1 MGHMEI
7 PTEGPQSRMQIH
19 IEGSRL
25 PGRACGP
32 GGDFAGYEN
41 IHVGVQRKD
50 RPGELLGL
58 FPGDAASAS
67 WTLDCTAT
75 ATAVAASASAS
86 ASTVGADSAGGV
98 EISGPYV
105 QDRLGGRFVY
115 LSWGT
120 VDENGLFSMFRRA
133 KLMFADI
140 GADVLEAGARSGH
153 LTARLPLS
161 DSTGRPLCA
170 RVRPPVVEWSAAA
183 PSQEA
188 GLRTR
193 SRPHRTQGGRVR

>member
-7 PTEGPQSRMQIH
+7 PTEGPRSRMQIH

-50 RPGELLGL
+50 RPGELLGPL
-58 FPGDAASAS
+58 PGDAPSAS

-75 ATAVAASASAS
+75 ATASPDASA
-86 ASTVGADSAGGV
+86 DGV

-140 GADVLEAGARSGH
+140 GADVLEAAARSGH

-161 DSTGRPLCA
+161 DAKGRPLCA

-183 PSQEA
+183 P
-188 GLRTR
+188 G
-193 SRPHRTQGGRVR
+193 

>member
-1 MGHMEI
+1 
-7 PTEGPQSRMQIH
+7 MQIH

-75 ATAVAASASAS
+75 AVAASATVSA
-86 ASTVGADSAGGV
+86 VGADSADGAGGAGGAGGV

-140 GADVLEAGARSGH
+140 GADVLEAAARSGH

-161 DSTGRPLCA
+161 DATGRPLCA

-183 PSQEA
+183 PS
-188 GLRTR
+188 
-193 SRPHRTQGGRVR
+193 

>member
-1 MGHMEI
+1 
-7 PTEGPQSRMQIH
+7 MQIH

-25 PGRACGP
+25 PGRSCGP
-32 GGDFAGYEN
+32 GGDFAGHEN

-50 RPGELLGL
+50 QPGELLGPH
-58 FPGDAASAS
+58 PGDAASAS

-75 ATAVAASASAS
+75 VVAASAS
-86 ASTVGADSAGGV
+86 TDGAGGV

-140 GADVLEAGARSGH
+140 GADVLEAAAHSGH

-161 DSTGRPLCA
+161 DGKGQPLCA

-183 PSQEA
+183 PD
-188 GLRTR
+188 
-193 SRPHRTQGGRVR
+193 

>member
-1 MGHMEI
+1 MEI

-58 FPGDAASAS
+58 LPGDAPSAS

-75 ATAVAASASAS
+75 ATASASAP
-86 ASTVGADSAGGV
+86 ADGV

-120 VDENGLFSMFRRA
+120 VDENGRFSMFRRA

-140 GADVLEAGARSGH
+140 GADTLEAAARSGH

-161 DSTGRPLCA
+161 DAKGQPLCA
-170 RVRPPVVEWSAAA
+170 RVRPPVIEWSAAA
-183 PSQEA
+183 PA
-188 GLRTR
+188 
-193 SRPHRTQGGRVR
+193 

>member
-1 MGHMEI
+1 
-7 PTEGPQSRMQIH
+7 MQIH

-32 GGDFAGYEN
+32 GSDFPGYEN

-58 FPGDAASAS
+58 HPGDAPAAR
-67 WTLDCTAT
+67 WTLDCTA
-75 ATAVAASASAS
+75 AA
-86 ASTVGADSAGGV
+86 GPDGI
-98 EISGPYV
+98 EITGPYV
-105 QDRLGGRFVY
+105 QNRLGGRFVY

-120 VDENGLFSMFRRA
+120 VDANGLFSMFRRA

-140 GADVLEAGARSGH
+140 GADVLEAAVRSGH

-161 DSTGRPLCA
+161 DDRGQPRCA
-170 RVRPPVVEWSAAA
+170 RIRPPVIEWSATA
-183 PSQEA
+183 P
-188 GLRTR
+188 G
-193 SRPHRTQGGRVR
+193 

>member
-1 MGHMEI
+1 MEI
-7 PTEGPQSRMQIH
+7 PAEGPQSRTQIH

-25 PGRACGP
+25 PGRSCGP

-67 WTLDCTAT
+67 WTLHCTAT
-75 ATAVAASASAS
+75 VVAASAS
-86 ASTVGADSAGGV
+86 TGGAGGV
-98 EISGPYV
+98 GISGPYV

-140 GADVLEAGARSGH
+140 GADVLEAAAHSGH

-161 DSTGRPLCA
+161 DGKGQPLCA

-183 PSQEA
+183 PD
-188 GLRTR
+188 
-193 SRPHRTQGGRVR
+193 

>member
-1 MGHMEI
+1 MGHMET
-7 PTEGPQSRMQIH
+7 PTEGPQSRTQIH

-32 GGDFAGYEN
+32 GGDFDGYEN

-58 FPGDAASAS
+58 LPGDAPSAA
-67 WTLDCTAT
+67 WTLDC
-75 ATAVAASASAS
+75 AAA
-86 ASTVGADSAGGV
+86 AGPDGV

-105 QDRLGGRFVY
+105 QNRLGGRFVY

-133 KLMFADI
+133 KLMFSDIDADI
-140 GADVLEAGARSGH
+140 LRAAARSGH
-153 LTARLPLS
+153 LTAHLPLS
-161 DSTGRPLCA
+161 DAKGQPLCG
-170 RVRPPVVEWSAAA
+170 RVRPPVVEWSATA
-183 PSQEA
+183 PE
-188 GLRTR
+188 
-193 SRPHRTQGGRVR
+193 

>member
-1 MGHMEI
+1 
-7 PTEGPQSRMQIH
+7 MQIH

-75 ATAVAASASAS
+75 VAAAASA
-86 ASTVGADSAGGV
+86 VGAIGADGAGGV

-140 GADVLEAGARSGH
+140 EADVLEAAARSGH

-161 DSTGRPLCA
+161 DATGRPLCA

-183 PSQEA
+183 PS
-188 GLRTR
+188 
-193 SRPHRTQGGRVR
+193 

>member
-1 MGHMEI
+1 MQI
-7 PTEGPQSRMQIH
+7 PTEGPQARMQIH

-32 GGDFAGYEN
+32 GSDFPGYEN

-58 FPGDAASAS
+58 HPGDAPAAR
-67 WTLDCTAT
+67 WTLDCTA
-75 ATAVAASASAS
+75 AA
-86 ASTVGADSAGGV
+86 GPDGI
-98 EISGPYV
+98 EITGPYV
-105 QDRLGGRFVY
+105 QNRLGGRFVY

-120 VDENGLFSMFRRA
+120 VDANGLFSMFRRA

-140 GADVLEAGARSGH
+140 GADVLEAAVRSGH

-161 DSTGRPLCA
+161 DDRGQPRCA
-170 RVRPPVVEWSAAA
+170 RIRPPVIEWSATA
-183 PSQEA
+183 P
-188 GLRTR
+188 G
-193 SRPHRTQGGRVR
+193 